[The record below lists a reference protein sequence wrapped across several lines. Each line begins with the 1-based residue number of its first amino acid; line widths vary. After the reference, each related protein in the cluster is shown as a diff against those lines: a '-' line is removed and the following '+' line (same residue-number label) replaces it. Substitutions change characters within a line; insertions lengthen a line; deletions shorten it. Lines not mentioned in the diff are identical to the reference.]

1 MNINDV
7 DRILVTTLKKYLPK
21 ININLPIILLGQ
33 QSRQGMQDSA
43 VYYDRVGSNH
53 IGSPRR
59 KYYSTGDTSDEIS
72 IIETQYRFS
81 VMSLKDSVDPEYTAL
96 RLRDLM
102 NSLWFTQDIL
112 KHNVSMHK
120 ADPVVINTVQDH
132 GDNYLKVGTFVIK
145 VGHIDT
151 MVLDTPYTDVVEVD
165 IHRV

>member
-1 MNINDV
+1 MNLTNV
-7 DRILVTTLKKYLPK
+7 DKVIIATLKKYLPK

-33 QSRQGMQDSA
+33 QSKQGMQESGI
-43 VYYDRVGSNH
+43 YYDRVGSNH

-59 KYYSTGDTSDEIS
+59 KYYFTGDTSDEIS

-81 VMSLKDSVDPEYTAL
+81 VMSLKDDIDPEYTAL

-120 ADPVVINTVQDH
+120 AGDVVINTVQDH
-132 GDNYLKVGTFVIK
+132 ADNYLKVGTFEIR

-151 MVLDTPYTDVVEVD
+151 MVLDTPYTDNVETG
-165 IHRV
+165 IYRV